1 MGTSLCWTM
10 SRLRLQ
16 PDDPSAP
23 VDNTPP
29 WAQVGGSWQPQER
42 SGSAHPSPRAL
53 PGPLPRCVPDTHSP
67 GGPAG
72 TCAVAR
78 TRNAKTCICQA
89 RSLAK
94 SSAAGNPTAHRSAHL
109 QWELYSTVTHG
120 KKKKRKR
127 KKGPRKGEL

>member
-42 SGSAHPSPRAL
+42 SGSVPPAHVPSLGLCHAVSQTRTALVAQPARARWPGLGMQRRAFVKHAAWPSP
-53 PGPLPRCVPDTHSP
+53 PRQETQQL
-67 GGPAG
+67 
-72 TCAVAR
+72 TAR
-78 TRNAKTCICQA
+78 PIFSGNYTRQ
-89 RSLAK
+89 
-94 SSAAGNPTAHRSAHL
+94 
-109 QWELYSTVTHG
+109 
-120 KKKKRKR
+120 
-127 KKGPRKGEL
+127 